1 MDQSD
6 PTTEAELEFESL
18 EDAPTPL
25 HVIATVFPAVER
37 SGRKLIDGG
46 VSNNT
51 PTADAIELGAER
63 VYVLPTG
70 SACDLPKPPHGA
82 LAMLPCAHLASAD
95 ARRPHAPLPSGVHE
109 HLPGSA
115 IAA

>member
-25 HVIATVFPAVER
+25 HVIATDLLSGHELRLSDGDALEARMASAAIPGVFPAVER
-37 SGRKLIDGG
+37 NGRKLIDGG

-51 PTADAIELGAER
+51 P
-63 VYVLPTG
+63 
-70 SACDLPKPPHGA
+70 
-82 LAMLPCAHLASAD
+82 HLL
-95 ARRPHAPLPSGVHE
+95 R
-109 HLPGSA
+109 SA

>member
-25 HVIATVFPAVER
+25 HVIATDLLSGHELRLSEGDALEALMASAAIPGVLPAVER
-37 SGRKLIDGG
+37 NGRKLIDGG

-51 PTADAIELGAER
+51 P
-63 VYVLPTG
+63 
-70 SACDLPKPPHGA
+70 
-82 LAMLPCAHLASAD
+82 
-95 ARRPHAPLPSGVHE
+95 
-109 HLPGSA
+109 HLPRSA

>member
-25 HVIATVFPAVER
+25 HVIATDLL
-37 SGRKLIDGG
+37 SGHELRLSEG
-46 VSNNT
+46 
-51 PTADAIELGAER
+51 DALDPR
-63 VYVLPTG
+63 
-70 SACDLPKPPHGA
+70 
-82 LAMLPCAHLASAD
+82 AD
-95 ARRPHAPLPSGVHE
+95 ARRPHEPLPSGVHE
-109 HLPGSA
+109 HLPRSA